1 MERWRVRLWRTAW
14 ALKKECGG
22 DSEAAAFPSVAGSE
36 PRTTKG
42 LGFAPTANA
51 QTALRQLREDGFC
64 VLSGLLDSQQVNALR
79 QEVLAHI
86 DDVASVLADAEES
99 PRNRLEG
106 LKYYYPEALNLDGS
120 PGNDGG
126 GIVSPSQVGNRAIS
140 GYVRFAPHWANRGC
154 ETPLVTDVI
163 SGALGQ
169 YYKMVYTTAFCSHS
183 KDHVRWVSASKS
195 TNPNSFLNA

>member
-1 MERWRVRLWRTAW
+1 MERWRVRLWRTAS
-14 ALKKECGG
+14 ALNGCCGG
-22 DSEAAAFPSVAGSE
+22 SEAAALPSAAGPE
-36 PRTTKG
+36 PRTTKDQ
-42 LGFAPTANA
+42 GFAPTANA

-64 VLSGLLDSQQVNALR
+64 VLSGVLDAEQVNSLR
-79 QEVLAHI
+79 QEVLAHV

-106 LKYYYPEALNLDGS
+106 LKYYYPEALNLDGT

-126 GIVSPSQVGNRAIS
+126 GIVSPDHIGNRAIS

-154 ETPLVTDVI
+154 ETPLVDQVV
-163 SGALGQ
+163 SGAVGQ

-183 KDHVRWVSASKS
+183 RGHVRWVSPSKF
-195 TNPNSFLNA
+195 TNPN